1 MTHHTSFDD
10 YSLLA
15 EVLEF
20 FGADVKEGVAAVREK
35 WPPRFPICP
44 VITYIMV

>member
-1 MTHHTSFDD
+1 MTHYTSFD
-10 YSLLA
+10 YSLPA
-15 EVLEF
+15 EVLES

-35 WPPRFPICP
+35 WPPRFPICH